1 MVPTSWLLSCFM
13 NCDIYSD
20 SDPWSSTITEQLL
33 DRLVVEGNGSFT
45 LFALLS
51 LLQAKS
57 GELLALDDASV
68 LRDTLL
74 HLPWGVIADDM
85 PALIEKAE
93 ALVAMTPVSTLY
105 AVYGVLSQ
113 CSPGLLP
120 TTVEGSP
127 ELWTIRMTEF
137 YKSDRVSVVRRSC
150 FNPSK
155 QSRVPSLLEQW
166 QGKESVF
173 EKACLKNYGVDRVLS
188 RDIFYPS
195 FSTMAREAGGFS
207 PLLSCCRHR
216 KEPCAGSGG
225 E

>member
-1 MVPTSWLLSCFM
+1 M
-13 NCDIYSD
+13 NCDIYND

-33 DRLVVEGNGSFT
+33 DRLVVEGNCAFT
-45 LFALLS
+45 LFALLG
-51 LLQAKS
+51 LLQTKS
-57 GELLALDDASV
+57 SELLAVNDASV
-68 LRDTLL
+68 LHDTLIN
-74 HLPWGVIADDM
+74 LPWNVLAADM

-93 ALVAMTPVSTLY
+93 ALMATTPVSTLY
-105 AVYGVLSQ
+105 ALYGVLSQ

-137 YKSDRVSVVRRSC
+137 YELERVRVVRRRC

-155 QSRVPSLLEQW
+155 RSRVPSLLEQW
-166 QGKESVF
+166 QGQEAVF

-195 FSTMAREAGGFS
+195 FSTMAREAGDS
-207 PLLSCCRHR
+207 SLHLSSDRH
-216 KEPCAGSGG
+216 
-225 E
+225 